1 MVDRLTRR
9 VEEVPGL
16 EQDETQDQPTVAD
29 LVQAAAAGDQRAWDG
44 LVARYM
50 PLVMSVAARYR
61 LAEGDVADV
70 SQTLWLRLVQNLH
83 TLREPQALP
92 GWIVTTTR
100 NECFRVLRSGS
111 RVSPYDP
118 LTESPADRVDLR
130 SDAQADPDE
139 ELLREERHE
148 ALLAAFAELPDRHR
162 DLLML
167 LLADPPVSYAEIS
180 ERLGMPIG
188 GIGPTRARAVARL
201 RRSPAL
207 AALLGTDDDAD
218 RTQSFTGNARR

>member
-1 MVDRLTRR
+1 MD
-9 VEEVPGL
+9 EDEA
-16 EQDETQDQPTVAD
+16 QDGPTVAD
-29 LVQAAAAGDQRAWDG
+29 LVRDAAAGDQRAWDG
-44 LVARYM
+44 LVERYM

-70 SQTLWLRLVQNLH
+70 SQTLWLRLVQSLH

-100 NECFRVLRSGS
+100 NECFRVLRTGQ
-111 RVSPYDP
+111 RVTPYDP

-130 SDAQADPDE
+130 GASTADLDE

-162 DLLML
+162 ELLLL
-167 LLADPPVSYAEIS
+167 LLADPPPSYAEIS
-180 ERLGMPIG
+180 DRLGMPIG

-207 AALLGTDDDAD
+207 AALLGDDDL
-218 RTQSFTGNARR
+218 TENLTGNRKR